1 MKQLEQKRRLA
12 PLSIPFAMM
21 GGFAAASLAAGAE
34 ILRSQ
39 GFGNGGSVPLIVG
52 AAVVVTLYWLY
63 RRATG
68 SVMLCAD
75 TETVEVQPIIGEKKV
90 LHVSKSVLVISNTF
104 IAFRPVEGNG
114 EVLLSRGFFRKKEWE
129 SVIDQ
134 LQTFPFHRIV
144 GGRHE

>member
-1 MKQLEQKRRLA
+1 ML
-12 PLSIPFAMM
+12 
-21 GGFAAASLAAGAE
+21 
-34 ILRSQ
+34 
-39 GFGNGGSVPLIVG
+39 LIIG

-68 SVMLCAD
+68 SVMLRAD
-75 TETVEVQPIIGEKKV
+75 TETVEVQPILGEKKV
-90 LHVSKSVLVISNTF
+90 LHVSESVLVISNTF

-144 GGRHE
+144 GGPQE